1 MHQPDKQEACLQTA
15 ATRVVSSEAHID
27 FMAVESLIAP
37 VWVDS
42 HRGTALRS
50 SAG

>member
-1 MHQPDKQEACLQTA
+1 MHQPDKQEPCLQTA

-37 VWVDS
+37 VWVDG